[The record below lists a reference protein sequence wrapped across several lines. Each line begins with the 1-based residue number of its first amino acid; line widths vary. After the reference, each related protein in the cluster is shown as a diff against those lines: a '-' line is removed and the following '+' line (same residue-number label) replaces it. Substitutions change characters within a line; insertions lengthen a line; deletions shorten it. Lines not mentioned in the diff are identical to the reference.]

1 MSAPSIFVSYAHADA
16 DALKQLK
23 KHFAPLER
31 EGLARLWAD
40 EAIDFGD
47 EWDEEIAAALAG
59 CRYVVPVLSA
69 AFFASKYIAEQEIPR
84 LLERQARGEIEILP
98 IFWSPCAEPAF
109 SQTQPNGEIVQRRL
123 SDWQGPRTRR

>member
-47 EWDEEIAAALAG
+47 DWDEEIAAALNG
-59 CRYVVPVLSA
+59 CRYAVPVLSA
-69 AFFASKYIAEQEIPR
+69 AFFASKYIAEKESDEFAASGM
-84 LLERQARGEIEILP
+84 ERRRADSRR
-98 IFWSPCAEPAF
+98 WSAIAA
-109 SQTQPNGEIVQRRL
+109 
-123 SDWQGPRTRR
+123 